1 MTSEPPRRPDVRP
14 RYVID
19 TGVFVAAALS
29 AKGAPRR
36 LLEAAVAGRVGLVIS
51 DHLLSELSDVLHRPK
66 FRRWLTIEHAD
77 TFVQAV
83 ALLGEHRADPDLA
96 LRQRL
101 CRDPKDEYLIAL
113 AEDTDA
119 TFLVSGDSDLQAV
132 EYGPVLVRDPAS
144 ALAALE
150 YRHPW
155 TIAAMRADS
164 EEELW
169 RRARAEGN
177 DLVLNAASALVT
189 AVAHD
194 AVEIIPL
201 IVTPESLPAWIRGV
215 ESAKSLLVDRGMT
228 TRPEYATQDIAYV
241 KIVPDSGDNLLITG
255 DIMLPDALIMTMQRR
270 PELPDPFG
278 LGGWRAHSL
287 GDPSP
292 IDQMPG
298 PAASH

>member
-1 MTSEPPRRPDVRP
+1 MRLAAIRKDPLARRD
-14 RYVID
+14 I
-19 TGVFVAAALS
+19 GAATAPGRSAPVCHRHRRLRS

-36 LLEAAVAGRVGLVIS
+36 LLEAGVAGRVGLVTS

-66 FRRWLTIEHAD
+66 FRRWLAIEHAD

-132 EYGPVLVRDPAS
+132 EYGPVLVRDPTS
-144 ALAALE
+144 ALAALND
-150 YRHPW
+150 RHPW

-169 RRARAEGN
+169 RRARAEGD
-177 DLVLNAASALVT
+177 DLVWVRLCRSDYAAS
-189 AVAHD
+189 
-194 AVEIIPL
+194 
-201 IVTPESLPAWIRGV
+201 
-215 ESAKSLLVDRGMT
+215 GMT
-228 TRPEYATQDIAYV
+228 
-241 KIVPDSGDNLLITG
+241 
-255 DIMLPDALIMTMQRR
+255 
-270 PELPDPFG
+270 
-278 LGGWRAHSL
+278 SL
-287 GDPSP
+287 
-292 IDQMPG
+292 
-298 PAASH
+298 A